1 MAQAIKM
8 EVKGKSLIITCPLN
22 GGVPSKT
29 GKSLVVATT
38 NGFAEVPKSDIK
50 VNLNAIKPR
59 S

>member
-8 EVKGKSLIITCPLN
+8 EVKGKTLLITCPLN
-22 GGVPSKT
+22 GGVASKS
-29 GKSLVVATT
+29 GKSVVVATT
-38 NGFAEVPKSDIK
+38 NGFTEVPKSDIR